1 MTKAER
7 QELEALWRER
17 VSDLRSSGM
26 TVPAWAAAHHVS
38 EYQVYY
44 WVRKLRRT
52 EQGPG
57 SPLGARFVPVTVKE
71 PEAGPAAAL
80 TVRVGAMAIDVGTGC
95 DMELLR
101 RVVRTL
107 ASA

>member
-7 QELEALWRER
+7 QDLEALWRER
-17 VSDLRSSGM
+17 ISDLRSSGM
-26 TVPAWAAAHHVS
+26 TVAAWAAAHQVS
-38 EYQVYY
+38 EYQIHY
-44 WVRKLRRT
+44 WVRKLRRA

-57 SPLGARFVPVTVKE
+57 SPLGARFVPVTVNE
-71 PEAGPAAAL
+71 PEAESAAAL
-80 TVRVGAMAIDVGTGC
+80 TVKVGAFALEVAAGC